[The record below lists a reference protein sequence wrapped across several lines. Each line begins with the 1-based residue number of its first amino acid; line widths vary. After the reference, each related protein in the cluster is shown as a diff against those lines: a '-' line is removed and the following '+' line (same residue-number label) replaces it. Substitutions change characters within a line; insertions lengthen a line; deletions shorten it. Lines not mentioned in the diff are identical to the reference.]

1 MCEALLQTDEPSSED
16 YPIQQNVITLPPP
29 FPTEAEREKLLQG
42 RFSEFRFLI
51 LIFVLEQKF
60 CRQRKISKKAQ
71 RGRSL
76 AIELFG

>member
-42 RFSEFRFLI
+42 
-51 LIFVLEQKF
+51 
-60 CRQRKISKKAQ
+60 
-71 RGRSL
+71 
-76 AIELFG
+76 